1 MPTLMLV
8 LMAILVAAAVLSGYR
23 VLRGPSL
30 ADRVVALEVAATL
43 MVALLALASIR
54 AGDPVLLDVAM
65 VVAVVSFIG
74 TAAFARFLEK
84 RSTTPATLAEEARE

>member
-1 MPTLMLV
+1 MQTLMLV
-8 LMAILVAAAVLSGYR
+8 LMAILVAAGMVTGYR
-23 VLRGPSL
+23 ALRGPSL

-43 MVALLALASIR
+43 MVALLTLTSIR
-54 AGDPVLLDVAM
+54 AGDAVLLDVAM

-84 RSTTPATLAEEARE
+84 RATTPSDLGGEAQQ

>member
-1 MPTLMLV
+1 MQTLMLV
-8 LMAILVAAAVLSGYR
+8 LMAILVAAGVLAGYR

-43 MVALLALASIR
+43 MVGLLALASIH

-84 RSTTPATLAEEARE
+84 RSITPAALGKETRE